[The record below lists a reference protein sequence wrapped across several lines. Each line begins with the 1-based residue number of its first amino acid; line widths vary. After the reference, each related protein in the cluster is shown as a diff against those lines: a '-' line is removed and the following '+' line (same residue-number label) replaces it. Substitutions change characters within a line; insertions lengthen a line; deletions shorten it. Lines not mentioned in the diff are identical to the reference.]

1 MGVDVLIVPPLAG
14 GGVEFVEGARGM
26 SVMPAVAAVAAVAA
40 ERGAK
45 AGPVA
50 DGYALEG
57 AAEVQVEAVGT
68 RAGSGRGHCLPPPP
82 R

>member
-26 SVMPAVAAVAAVAA
+26 SVMPAVAAVAA